1 MDGFGK
7 KAMTQA
13 EIDDFNRRQLEMK
26 NKKRQEDQAKN
37 LEYAKNRGTEL

>member
-1 MDGFGK
+1 MEDLAAKTQGEMLNNMGK

-26 NKKRQEDQAKN
+26 NKRE
-37 LEYAKNRGTEL
+37 